1 MNFTRI
7 QFAFFFILS
16 LGLFSSCDDETGD
29 MQPQTTFLINE
40 SIREWTSPYE
50 AVDQEFSYSNSDNE
64 EAIITVIVKLDATE
78 SSFIDCQRN
87 GNTVQCEY
95 ESIALEF
102 ASESDTLMHLTA
114 VLFGEDRMTLNY
126 DKQGGL
132 TPEIIRYQEEGF
144 EFENPQ
150 SDNFEVTFEE
160 SYTYNGTTNNA
171 FIVNTTSL
179 EGLFSTTPPNSFI
192 FVKGIGII
200 EWTDYRG
207 ETWVLND

>member
-50 AVDQEFSYSNSDNE
+50 AVDH
-64 EAIITVIVKLDATE
+64 E